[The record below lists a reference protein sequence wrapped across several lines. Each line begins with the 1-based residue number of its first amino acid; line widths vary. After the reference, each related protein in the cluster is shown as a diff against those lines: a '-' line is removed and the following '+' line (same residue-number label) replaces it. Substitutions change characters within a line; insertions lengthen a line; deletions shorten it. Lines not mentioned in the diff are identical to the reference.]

1 MRIIIKFSKK
11 ITQNAFMIQ
20 CVLRRKEADEDEIKH
35 RNAVE
40 QRQERDVRRP

>member
-1 MRIIIKFSKK
+1 
-11 ITQNAFMIQ
+11 MIQ
-20 CVLRRKEADEDEIKH
+20 CALKRKEADEDEIKR